1 MKSPINEH
9 ELRANIIDLEER
21 LMDMIEVSSKYE
33 ELPFIA
39 FELEIYEILRQLDRL
54 EAQLMFMK
62 WKKATKM
69 ES

>member
-1 MKSPINEH
+1 MNEQ
-9 ELRANIIDLEER
+9 ELRVHIIDLEER

-54 EAQLMFMK
+54 EAQLMLIRL
-62 WKKATKM
+62 KKATKM
-69 ES
+69 EL

>member
-9 ELRANIIDLEER
+9 ELRAHILDLEER

-33 ELPFIA
+33 ELPLIA
-39 FELEIYEILRQLDRL
+39 FELEIYEILRHLDRL
-54 EAQLMFMK
+54 EAQLMLMK
-62 WKKATKM
+62 LKEATEM